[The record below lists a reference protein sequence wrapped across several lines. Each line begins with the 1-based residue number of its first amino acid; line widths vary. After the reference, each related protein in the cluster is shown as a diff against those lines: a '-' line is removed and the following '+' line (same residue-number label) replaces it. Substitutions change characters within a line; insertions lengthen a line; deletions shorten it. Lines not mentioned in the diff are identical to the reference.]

1 MNLLGGEM
9 RFMKLSLMLIC
20 FILLS
25 SCREE
30 ILEFTEHPE
39 TGKLYINSTPKGA
52 EIFLNDNRLWKNT
65 PDSLLDFKTGIYSV
79 KLRLIGYPDERV
91 LINVQAGKKN
101 FVNVNFTNF

>member
-52 EIFLNDNRLWKNT
+52 EIFLNITGSGKILLIVYWILKPESIRLNFG
-65 PDSLLDFKTGIYSV
+65 LLVILMKEY
-79 KLRLIGYPDERV
+79 
-91 LINVQAGKKN
+91 
-101 FVNVNFTNF
+101 